1 MPRLTFG
8 RFLRDYFVYLMP
20 TAFIVYLV
28 LETYQIDFRPYYTA
42 GKAILMGLDPYLN
55 QVHLHPEFYTPVNA
69 NDAPWSGFIYP
80 PFAALL
86 FVPLGL
92 LPYVTAK
99 TVYSVFVIGC
109 LWLLLYELVK
119 HQSAPDANGNRVP
132 NPVSGGAVLM
142 VMASFPVLANFERG
156 QLDIPV
162 VYLTVLAF
170 LVYSRSKGKS
180 SNLAAGL
187 LAVACCAKV
196 FPTIALIYFLIQ
208 RQYRL
213 VVKTLM
219 GILLL
224 MVGPIGY
231 FGPSVYGN
239 YLKRI
244 LPEFFGALVAPG
256 PIDVHGQSVV
266 NRVVLAIEGDKLRV
280 THDFVNGYMNPFLRS
295 SPLLSVGIGLVGLG
309 ILLHY
314 LKGQPPTHQFFSA
327 LSPILIANPQTWIM
341 GLVWFVPLFLYWFDR
356 ANWVGR
362 LCLMLPIFM
371 PPFTNSNAMIAYAV
385 TLAFAIPGSRKRLL
399 CDPLPT

>member
-1 MPRLTFG
+1 MPRLSFG

-42 GKAILMGLDPYLN
+42 GKAILLGLDPYLN
-55 QVHLHPEFYTPVNA
+55 QVTLHPEFYTPVNA
-69 NDAPWSGFIYP
+69 NAAPWSGFIYP

-99 TVYSVFVIGC
+99 TVYSVFVIAC
-109 LWLLLYELVK
+109 LWLLLYELVR
-119 HQSAPDANGNRVP
+119 QSDQPI
-132 NPVSGGAVLM
+132 SGGAVLM

-170 LVYSRSKGKS
+170 WSVRRSGK
-180 SNLAAGL
+180 SNLAALL

-213 VVKTLM
+213 VVKTLV
-219 GILLL
+219 GILVL

-231 FGPSVYGN
+231 FGPSVYSN

-295 SPLLSVGIGLVGLG
+295 SPLLSVSIGLVGLG
-309 ILLHY
+309 ILLY
-314 LKGQPPTHQFFSA
+314 FLKGQPAEHRFFSA
-327 LSPILIANPQTWIM
+327 LSTILIANPQTWIM

-356 ANWVGR
+356 ANWAGK

-385 TLAFAIPGSRKRLL
+385 TLAFAIPSARKRLL
-399 CDPLPT
+399 EPSVERAAAPVIA